1 MINLTTKQQ
10 VFKEL
15 LIGTLI
21 YVVVL
26 GFFADY
32 TDIVWA
38 QSFSTI
44 FMASFVLQVLTSIV
58 FVLKRRIVA
67 WLRGKKGAFY
77 TALMFFCVWFLMF
90 VSKFVF
96 IEVLDLLFYSY
107 IYVSGFFGI
116 LIVVATVTVLTK
128 SVDYIFLKLSTDTI
142 KPKGKDK

>member
-1 MINLTTKQQ
+1 MPVSKNTPTPKQL

-26 GFFADY
+26 GFLADY

-44 FMASFVLQVLTSIV
+44 FMASFVLQVLTSAVFLLKKKIV
-58 FVLKRRIVA
+58 TWLKD
-67 WLRGKKGAFY
+67 KKGKGY
-77 TALMFFCVWFLMF
+77 KALMFFCVWLLMF
-90 VSKFVF
+90 ISKFVF
-96 IEVLDLLFYSY
+96 IAVLDVLFGSY

-116 LIVVATVTVLTK
+116 LIVVASATILVSLA
-128 SVDYIFLKLSTDTI
+128 DYTFSKLST
-142 KPKGKDK
+142 

>member
-1 MINLTTKQQ
+1 MPVSKNTPTPKQL

-26 GFFADY
+26 GFLADY

-44 FMASFVLQVLTSIV
+44 FMASFVLQVLTSLL
-58 FVLKRRIVA
+58 FVLKRRIVK
-67 WLRGKKGAFY
+67 WLRSKKGAGY

-96 IEVLDLLFYSY
+96 IAVLDVLLGSY

-116 LIVVATVTVLTK
+116 LIVVASATILVSLA
-128 SVDYIFLKLSTDTI
+128 DYTFSKLST
-142 KPKGKDK
+142 

>member
-1 MINLTTKQQ
+1 MPVSKNTPTPKQL

-26 GFFADY
+26 GFLADY

-44 FMASFVLQVLTSIV
+44 FMASFVLQVLTSLL
-58 FVLKRRIVA
+58 FVLKRRIVK
-67 WLRGKKGAFY
+67 WLRSKKGAGY

-96 IEVLDLLFYSY
+96 IAVLDVLFGSY

-116 LIVVATVTVLTK
+116 LIVVASATILVSLA
-128 SVDYIFLKLSTDTI
+128 DYTFSKLST
-142 KPKGKDK
+142 